1 MRDTISDQP
10 RFYSPLSGQR
20 SLSLQPVMHIT
31 DTICA
36 ISSPPGLGAIALL
49 RITGPRAFATAERL
63 APTLPLEPLFRHA
76 YYLPL
81 IDMDGEIDEGIMT
94 FFKGPNSFTGD
105 DVVEIGVHGSPYI
118 QQRLLY
124 AMIEAGA
131 RLAEPGEFTKRAFL
145 NGRMDLSQAEAVADL
160 IASQSAAQHR
170 LALQQ
175 MRGGFGRRIE
185 ELRQQLIDFAA
196 LIELELD
203 FSEEDVEFAQRV
215 ELLALLDRL
224 IDLCTELIDSFRF
237 GNAVRE
243 GVPVAIMG
251 APNSGKSTLLNA
263 LLQEDRAIVS
273 DIPGTTRDTVEE
285 TINIGGI
292 LFRFIDTAGLRRT
305 SDQVEKLGIERSYK
319 KAASA
324 QIVVL
329 LADASIMSEGA
340 LRTEADML
348 RQRIGEG
355 PNVIPVMNKA
365 DLPGSHRPAVVR
377 NNVLHIS
384 ARTGEGIEALK
395 EFFIQHVNGLHSG
408 SGDIVVTNTRHVDA
422 LTKARAAL
430 SEAKKAINSGI
441 SGELLA
447 IDLRRAQHHLGEI
460 TGRITS
466 EDLLGSI
473 FGRFCIGK

>member
-1 MRDTISDQP
+1 MLRV
-10 RFYSPLSGQR
+10 SG
-20 SLSLQPVMHIT
+20 L
-31 DTICA
+31 
-36 ISSPPGLGAIALL
+36 
-49 RITGPRAFATAERL
+49 RAFAVTERL

-76 YYLPL
+76 YFAPL
-81 IDMDGEIDEGIMT
+81 IDMDGQIDEGVIT
-94 FFKGPNSFTGD
+94 LFKGPHSFTGED
-105 DVVEIGVHGSPYI
+105 TVEIGVHGSPYI
-118 QQRLLY
+118 QQRMLL
-124 AMIEAGA
+124 AMVEAGA
-131 RLAEPGEFTKRAFL
+131 RLAMPGEFTQRAFL

-203 FSEEDVEFAQRV
+203 FSEEDVQFAQRI

-224 IDLCTELIDSFRF
+224 MDLCTELIDSFKF

-243 GVPVAIMG
+243 GVPVAIVG

-285 TINIGGI
+285 TINIEGI
-292 LFRFIDTAGLRRT
+292 LFRFIDTAGLRKT
-305 SDQVEKLGIERSYK
+305 SDQIEKLGIDRSYK
-319 KAASA
+319 KAAAA

-340 LRTEADML
+340 LMTEADML
-348 RQRIGEG
+348 RSRIGPG
-355 PNVIPVMNKA
+355 PLVIPILNKS
-365 DLPGSHRPAVVR
+365 DIPGSSSKGK
-377 NNVLHIS
+377 VLSIS
-384 ARTGEGIEALK
+384 ARTGQGLEALK
-395 EFFIQHVNGLHSG
+395 QLFVEHVNALNSG
-408 SGDIVVTNTRHVDA
+408 PGDIVVTNARHVEA

-430 SEAKKAINSGI
+430 QDAKKGIDNSI

-447 IDLRRAQHHLGEI
+447 LDLRKAQHHLGEI